1 MARNQLRFVLP
12 MLAGL
17 LSLPAAAAMEWATW
31 TGPSG
36 STATGTF
43 VGGPS
48 VVLTANFFDITG
60 GVTAG
65 TEYTSSPALPGR
77 PNNTNPSF
85 QRFMTGVLGTG
96 IPAGTAV
103 ATLDL
108 GGITVNASTAVGFA
122 DFKTN
127 GVAYKLECR
136 DAAGTVLPLN
146 GIVFTKY
153 NLTYNYSL
161 GALNGQIAD
170 INSGLDLTVALYGR
184 LGYDF
189 NNDAGGTYSHTGLTT
204 YSNLPAGT
212 RFVTLRAW
220 NDGQEPEGVQAYVGT
235 DSATG
240 VAIADSVGTAS
251 DKSLPF
257 GAAELNTT
265 LSGTVTVTNQGT
277 TPVIVALGNDILLSP
292 FAMTNAANCAVTL
305 AAGASCTI
313 GVTFTPNATGARS
326 DTFTLKIDGVE
337 QPPISVSGSGS
348 AVAPPPPADGGGGGS
363 LDIAALALLGS
374 LLLRK
379 RRRHC
384 SA

>member
-1 MARNQLRFVLP
+1 MARTLLRIASL

-17 LSLPAAAAMEWATW
+17 LSLPATAAMEWATW
-31 TGPSG
+31 TGPVG
-36 STATGTF
+36 GTATGTF
-43 VGGPS
+43 TNGQS

-65 TEYTSSPALPGR
+65 TEYTASPALPGR

-85 QRFMTGVLGTG
+85 QRFMTGVIGTP

-122 DFKTN
+122 DLKTN
-127 GVAYKLECR
+127 AVAYKLECR
-136 DAAGTVLPLN
+136 DAAGTVLSLN

-153 NLTYNYSL
+153 NLTYTYSL

-189 NNDAGGTYSHTGLTT
+189 NNDAGGSYSHTGLTT

-212 RFVTLRAW
+212 RYVSLRAW
-220 NDGQEPEGVQAYVGT
+220 NDGQEWEGVQAYVGT
-235 DSATG
+235 DATTG
-240 VAIADSVGTAS
+240 MAVTDSVGAAS

-257 GAAELNTT
+257 GSAALNAT

-277 TPVIVALGNDILLSP
+277 TPVIVALGNDILVAP
-292 FAMTNAANCAVTL
+292 FAMTNAVNCAVTL

-313 GVTFTPNATGARS
+313 GITFTPNSTGAS
-326 DTFTLKIDGVE
+326 TDTFTLKFDGVE
-337 QPPISVSGSGS
+337 QAPISVSGSGS
-348 AVAPPPPADGGGGGS
+348 AVDPPLPSGGGGGA
-363 LDIAALALLGS
+363 LDLAALALMGS
-374 LLLRK
+374 MLLRK
-379 RRRHC
+379 RRRRC
-384 SA
+384 ST